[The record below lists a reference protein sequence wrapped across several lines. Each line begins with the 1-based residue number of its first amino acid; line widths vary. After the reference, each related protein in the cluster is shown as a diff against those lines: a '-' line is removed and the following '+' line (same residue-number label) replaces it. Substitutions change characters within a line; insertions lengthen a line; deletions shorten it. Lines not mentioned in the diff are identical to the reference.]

1 MNEKAVE
8 AMNKEE
14 PETALE
20 FLKKADDVLYK
31 LQHNNKEEK
40 DNNS

>member
-1 MNEKAVE
+1 MNEKAID

-20 FLKKADDVLYK
+20 YLKRANEVL
-31 LQHNNKEEK
+31 EK
-40 DNNS
+40 TDRQNS